1 LRGFNLSQGVK
12 YKMELK
18 KIGKIA
24 GIAAVGALLGGAGV
38 HMTMEPESNI
48 VTETVTVEKVV
59 EVPVET
65 IVTETVEVENDNMK
79 DLVQEII
86 DNEGDL
92 SYLDVDEIDD
102 ADDEVQEVA
111 DQIVFINDAKALAV
125 AEVKKE
131 LFDDIDGEEITLA
144 DNSTYEFDEDD
155 LERLKI
161 DDDLDELIVSD
172 IDYEDKDCDVT
183 VTGSF
188 EDEDGLEFEFEA
200 LVEIKDGEVDDF
212 EIVSVTEE

>member
-1 LRGFNLSQGVK
+1 
-12 YKMELK
+12 MELK

-38 HMTMEPESNI
+38 HMTMEPETNI
-48 VTETVTVEKVV
+48 ITETVTVEKIV
-59 EVPVET
+59 EVPGENIT
-65 IVTETVEVENDNMK
+65 VTETVEVENENMA

-92 SYLDVDEIDD
+92 SYLDVDEIED

-111 DQIVFINDAKALAV
+111 NQIIFINDAKALAL

-131 LFDDIDGEEITLA
+131 VFDTLDGEVITLN
-144 DNSTYEFDEDD
+144 DNSTYEFDDND
-155 LERLKI
+155 LERLKL

-172 IDYEDKDCDVT
+172 IDYEDRDCDVT
-183 VTGSF
+183 VTGSL
-188 EDEDGLEFEFEA
+188 EDEDGLEFEFEYI
-200 LVEIKDGEVDDF
+200 VEIKDGEVDDSDL
-212 EIVSVTEE
+212 VSVNEE